1 MISFIVIGR
10 NEGWRL
16 SKCFEGLNKVIKY
29 NKLIDFEIIYVDSD
43 SNDKSIE
50 IAKSNNVNRIY
61 KISGN
66 VNAAIA
72 RNVGANESLGEIL
85 FFLDGDIEVNP
96 FHFSDIIRGNN
107 ILNYGYVVGFLDDVN
122 YDSNWNFINQTPRH
136 YKEIIQDKVVTTVGG
151 AIFIIPKLTWNKFGG
166 MDERLKRTQDR
177 DFSLRMAK
185 DGITGIRKAEVF
197 GLHHTV
203 SYKDKKRMWDMLFKG
218 SINYKGV
225 MIRKHINNTA
235 FYPILVREESSLIV
249 LVLSILLVPF
259 SIYFLLL
266 YPLAVL
272 VRNIKYRLKGKQFF
286 MLLLHRVMQD
296 LVVLFSIFFFY
307 VPEQIFFVEEL

>member
-1 MISFIVIGR
+1 MIEDSMISFIVIGR

-136 YKEIIQDKVVTTVGG
+136 YKEIIQDKVVT
-151 AIFIIPKLTWNKFGG
+151 
-166 MDERLKRTQDR
+166 
-177 DFSLRMAK
+177 
-185 DGITGIRKAEVF
+185 KA
-197 GLHHTV
+197 
-203 SYKDKKRMWDMLFKG
+203 
-218 SINYKGV
+218 N
-225 MIRKHINNTA
+225 
-235 FYPILVREESSLIV
+235 
-249 LVLSILLVPF
+249 
-259 SIYFLLL
+259 
-266 YPLAVL
+266 
-272 VRNIKYRLKGKQFF
+272 
-286 MLLLHRVMQD
+286 
-296 LVVLFSIFFFY
+296 
-307 VPEQIFFVEEL
+307 VE